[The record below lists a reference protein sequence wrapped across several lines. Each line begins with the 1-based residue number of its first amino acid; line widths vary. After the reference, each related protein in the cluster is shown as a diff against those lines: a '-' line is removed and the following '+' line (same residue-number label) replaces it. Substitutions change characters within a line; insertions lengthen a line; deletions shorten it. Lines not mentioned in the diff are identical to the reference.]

1 MTGSI
6 NDMEPGK
13 LEEYCLGLLPDSEA
27 SAITAAAK
35 QDPVLLQ
42 RIMEIENS
50 LMRFSAVSAETSLRQ
65 RILGALDQTEFHSGM
80 DLRSLPPI
88 DRNSDAGE
96 WNNLVKGIEPDKD
109 FGGLKV
115 RFLKEDADFE
125 LCLAWLSHEL
135 TETEHHADEF
145 AESFLILEGSCEC
158 NIGGQVFQLKAG
170 DYLDIPYDTPH
181 TIRST
186 SEGLGYVKALIQRKK
201 IAA

>member
-13 LEEYCLGLLPDSEA
+13 LEDYCLGLLPDAEA

-35 QDPVLLQ
+35 QDPLLLQ
-42 RIMEIENS
+42 RIIEIETS
-50 LMRFSAVSAETSLRQ
+50 LMHFSAIPTETSLRQ
-65 RILGALDQTEFHSGM
+65 KILGALDQAEPHPGM
-80 DLRSLPPI
+80 DLRNLPPI

-96 WNNLVKGIEPDKD
+96 WNKLVKGIEPDKD

-115 RFLKEDADFE
+115 HFLKEDADFE
-125 LCLAWLSHEL
+125 LCLAWLSSEL

-158 NIGGQVFQLKAG
+158 NIGGQIFRLKAG

-186 SEGLGYVKALIQRKK
+186 SVAPGYVKALIQRKK